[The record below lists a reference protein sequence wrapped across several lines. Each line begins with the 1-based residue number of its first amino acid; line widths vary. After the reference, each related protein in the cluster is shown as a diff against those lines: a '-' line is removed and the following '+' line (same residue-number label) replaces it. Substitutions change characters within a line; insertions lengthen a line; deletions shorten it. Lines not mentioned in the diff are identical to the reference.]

1 MSSDDRNIHDV
12 DGDMTITGSI
22 HLVLPELADLR
33 PAQLKMVK
41 GPGAPKTYDLLGD
54 VQTFGRTSI
63 SNYIIN
69 SSAISR
75 CHLKLSKVDGAFVAS
90 DMDSRNGIYLNGIR
104 FNSAVLYEGDQIQIG
119 DVVFV
124 FREGGR

>member
-1 MSSDDRNIHDV
+1 MGPDDKIGGDI

-22 HLVLPELADLR
+22 HLVLPDLADLR

-41 GPGAPKTYDLLGD
+41 GPGAPKIYDLLGD

-75 CHLKLSKVDGAFVAS
+75 CHLKLKKTGGAFVAC
-90 DMDSRNGIYLNGIR
+90 DMDSRNGVYLNGIR
-104 FNSAVLYEGDQIQIG
+104 FHSAVLYEADQIQIG